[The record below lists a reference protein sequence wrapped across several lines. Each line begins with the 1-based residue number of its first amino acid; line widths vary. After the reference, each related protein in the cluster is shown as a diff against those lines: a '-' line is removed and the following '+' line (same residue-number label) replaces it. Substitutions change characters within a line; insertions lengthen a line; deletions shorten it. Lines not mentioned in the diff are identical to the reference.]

1 MIAVGLVGT
10 GAELLVQNVIVSPDE
25 LAKESK
31 YIERNIEYTQ
41 YAYQLDDVSIK
52 AFEADNSLSAADIN
66 ENTETIN
73 NIRINDF
80 NPTKQ
85 FYNQTQSIRQYYTFN
100 DVDNDRYMI
109 NGKYT
114 QTYLS
119 TREIDETKTGES
131 WLNRHLKY
139 THGYGVTISQV
150 NQVTAS
156 GQPDVL
162 VGNIPPES
170 SVEELKITR
179 PEIYFESFPT
189 IMS

>member
-1 MIAVGLVGT
+1 
-10 GAELLVQNVIVSPDE
+10 
-25 LAKESK
+25 
-31 YIERNIEYTQ
+31 
-41 YAYQLDDVSIK
+41 
-52 AFEADNSLSAADIN
+52 
-66 ENTETIN
+66 
-73 NIRINDF
+73 
-80 NPTKQ
+80 
-85 FYNQTQSIRQYYTFN
+85 
-100 DVDNDRYMI
+100 MI

-179 PEIYFESFPT
+179 PEIYFGELSNDYVVVGTNEPEFDYPSGDSNQYAQYEGT
-189 IMS
+189 AGIYNE